1 MWPFFKREKGKQGG
15 SRPAAQ
21 DHRPRPMKFAQLLDG
36 MGDFSDLRHHDKA
49 LKFWLPEP
57 AYEALEDLSGRNG
70 VTMSEALRQF
80 FAAHCYGIY
89 AYQLMVD
96 AIPDLFRESSQ
107 PMLSRA
113 FQPQASYPKR
123 NPTYWVPELG
133 KNVEPVKV
141 WVPARMASELQ
152 MLADHVGIKLSQY
165 VREIVISRLLGHGT
179 LPMRPEMLKAEPL
192 PAVEEWS
199 EGAEDMDMPMRQV
212 SEEEYSKSEHGEI
225 RWVDAEVIEDE
236 TA

>member
-1 MWPFFKREKGKQGG
+1 MWPFFKRQNGEH
-15 SRPAAQ
+15 PAA
-21 DHRPRPMKFAQLLDG
+21 PVNKARPMKFAKLLGG
-36 MGDFSDLRHHDKA
+36 MGDFSDLRRHDKA

-57 AYEALEDLSGRNG
+57 AYEALKELCDRNG
-70 VTMSEALRQF
+70 DSVSEALRQF

-107 PMLSRA
+107 PMFSRA
-113 FQPQASYPKR
+113 FQPQATYRIKR
-123 NPTYWVPELG
+123 DPTYWVPELG
-133 KNVEPVKV
+133 KNVAPVKV
-141 WVPARMASELQ
+141 WVPRRMTDELKA
-152 MLADHVGIKLSQY
+152 LADHVGLKLSQY